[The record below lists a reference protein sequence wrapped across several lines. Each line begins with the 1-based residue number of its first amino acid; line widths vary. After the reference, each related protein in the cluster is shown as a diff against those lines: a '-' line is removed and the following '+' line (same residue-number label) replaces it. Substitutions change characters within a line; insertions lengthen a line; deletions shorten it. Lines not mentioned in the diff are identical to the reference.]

1 MTTKLVVSIALP
13 LIVLLGL
20 TSYILFWKWAE
31 RVEMELL
38 GQSAAGV
45 ANVSQLVHE
54 LQRERGASA
63 IFIGSGG
70 KRIGNELQ
78 EQRRLTDAHRPGA
91 GLFLAGQ
98 RAVAE
103 SEDYRTALDA
113 AERTIAE
120 LAQYREQID
129 QLRISLSYSNAYFTD
144 AISSLLAVVAEI
156 PKVSRNSDVS
166 NAVSAYVTFMQGKER
181 AGQERAAGAA
191 GIAAGRFDKAAY
203 LRTLGLQATQD
214 AYFAT
219 FEAAATPSQRAF
231 YRQMI
236 SEPVMGTVMR
246 MREQIANGGLS
257 GELGSLDAKSWFDAA
272 SARID
277 LLKSVENRIAA
288 DLETLTAKIRSNA
301 VRTLWMVGGF
311 VLLLL
316 GLCLTTAFLMSRDIT
331 GAIRGLTD
339 GMRQLAAGR
348 FDFVLSG
355 VGRKDEVGSIAVA
368 VDEFKL
374 KLAEKMRAEAEKEV
388 QAARIV
394 GNVVSELGL
403 ALENLASG
411 NLTYRITS
419 DFHAEY
425 RRIQDN
431 FNAAIEQLQDTVQR
445 IAASSA
451 EISNVAAEIS
461 TSTADL
467 SQRTEEQA
475 ASLEETSASME
486 EIAATVRK
494 NASNAQIAS
503 ELTQDTREVASRG
516 EMVVADAVMAMAQI
530 DRSSRKISEIISVID
545 KIARQTN
552 LLALNTAI
560 EAARAGEAGRGFAV
574 VASEVRGLAQRSA
587 QAAKDIKDLIVSS
600 SGQVEQGVQ
609 LVNRAGGSL
618 KDILQSVRAVADIV
632 AEIADASTE
641 QAVGIEQIN
650 KALAQMEQMT
660 QQNSALVEENA
671 ATARTLEDQSN
682 ALDGRVAVFQ
692 LDQAPRPEDSAARRP
707 AAILRPDPV
716 VWGGAPR
723 PSQTALAIAIAH
735 EDEF

>member
-1 MTTKLVVSIALP
+1 
-13 LIVLLGL
+13 
-20 TSYILFWKWAE
+20 
-31 RVEMELL
+31 
-38 GQSAAGV
+38 
-45 ANVSQLVHE
+45 
-54 LQRERGASA
+54 
-63 IFIGSGG
+63 
-70 KRIGNELQ
+70 
-78 EQRRLTDAHRPGA
+78 
-91 GLFLAGQ
+91 
-98 RAVAE
+98 
-103 SEDYRTALDA
+103 
-113 AERTIAE
+113 
-120 LAQYREQID
+120 
-129 QLRISLSYSNAYFTD
+129 
-144 AISSLLAVVAEI
+144 
-156 PKVSRNSDVS
+156 
-166 NAVSAYVTFMQGKER
+166 
-181 AGQERAAGAA
+181 
-191 GIAAGRFDKAAY
+191 
-203 LRTLGLQATQD
+203 
-214 AYFAT
+214 
-219 FEAAATPSQRAF
+219 
-231 YRQMI
+231 MI
-236 SEPVMGTVMR
+236 SEPIVGTVMR
-246 MREQIANGGLS
+246 MREQIASGGLS
-257 GELGSLDAKSWFDAA
+257 GELGTLDAKSWFDAT

-277 LLKSVENRIAA
+277 LLKSVENHIAA
-288 DLETLTAKIRSNA
+288 DLEALTANIRSNA
-301 VRTLWMVGGF
+301 VRALWMVGGS

-403 ALENLASG
+403 ALENLANG

-445 IAASSA
+445 IATSSA
-451 EISNVAAEIS
+451 EISNAAAEIS

-486 EIAATVRK
+486 QIAETVRK
-494 NASNAQIAS
+494 NASNAQMAN
-503 ELTQDTREVASRG
+503 ELTQNAREIASRG

-545 KIARQTN
+545 QIARQTN

-587 QAAKDIKDLIVSS
+587 QAAKDIKDLIVNS
-600 SGQVEQGVQ
+600 SGQVEQGVK
-609 LVNRAGGSL
+609 LVNRTGDSL

-632 AEIADASTE
+632 AEIAAASTE
-641 QAVGIEQIN
+641 QAVGIDQIN
-650 KALAQMEQMT
+650 KALVQMDEMT

-671 ATARTLEDQSN
+671 TTARTLEDQSN
-682 ALDGRVAVFQ
+682 ALDGRVAAFQ
-692 LDQAPRPEDSAARRP
+692 LDHAPQSGGAAAWKLAAIRRPAPVAWRGAARRM
-707 AAILRPDPV
+707 
-716 VWGGAPR
+716 
-723 PSQTALAIAIAH
+723 QTALATAAAH
-735 EDEF
+735 ENDF